1 MCNEHDVI
9 IQVVLRAV
17 PADRRDHLK
26 IFRTYV
32 SRNAAGK
39 GRAVLEGVELDS
51 DTIEAC
57 FQNNPL
63 DEEKAVQAGLIKWKD
78 GQSQDSPATWG
89 VLIDAMEYA
98 GVAQQH
104 VAGLKA
110 KLCSKRSLP

>member
-1 MCNEHDVI
+1 MCKEHDVI
-9 IQVVLRAV
+9 IQLVLHV
-17 PADRRDHLK
+17 PVDRRDHLK
-26 IFRTYV
+26 IFRMYV

-63 DEEKAVQAGLIKWKD
+63 NEEMAVQAGLIKWKD
-78 GQSQDSPATWG
+78 YQSQDFPATWG
-89 VLIDAMEYA
+89 ELIDAMEYA

-110 KLCSKRSLP
+110 KLCSKHSLP

>member
-1 MCNEHDVI
+1 MCMKHDVI
-9 IQVVLRAV
+9 VQLVFHAVLV
-17 PADRRDHLK
+17 DRRDHLK

-78 GQSQDSPATWG
+78 GQSQDFPATWG
-89 VLIDAMEYA
+89 ELIDAMEYA